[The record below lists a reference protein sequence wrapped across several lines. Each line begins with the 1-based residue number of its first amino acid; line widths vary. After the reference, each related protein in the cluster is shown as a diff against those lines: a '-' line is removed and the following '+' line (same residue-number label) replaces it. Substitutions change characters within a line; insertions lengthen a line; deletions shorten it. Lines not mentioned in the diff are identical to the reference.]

1 MPAIT
6 ILNRYR
12 LEDLLAGAMGGALV
26 GRRRQARIF
35 RIASGEVIEAS
46 ILILSPQRG
55 PARTS
60 NSNTRAI
67 N

>member
-1 MPAIT
+1 MPAII

-26 GRRRQARIF
+26 GRRRQAGIF

-46 ILILSPQRG
+46 ILILSPH
-55 PARTS
+55 
-60 NSNTRAI
+60 
-67 N
+67 